1 MSGLDDAFVVMAYMA
16 FLNDPSAETGDN
28 LAAAL
33 ADQHPALLSFEE
45 LSRTLR
51 SHVSELQHCRML
63 DASGHAG
70 VNLLNKLI
78 ADCKGRELDG
88 FAA

>member
-1 MSGLDDAFVVMAYMA
+1 MSNFDDAFVVMAYMA
-16 FLNDPSAETGDN
+16 FLNDPGVETGDN

-45 LSRTLR
+45 LSRMLR

-63 DASGHAG
+63 DASGQVG

-78 ADCKGRELDG
+78 ADCKGKG
-88 FAA
+88 IP